1 MPRAAPWSTHRRSE
15 SGSSL
20 IEVIAALLIMSIV
33 GMGIWNSVAA
43 GLRIS
48 GRIGDSVRAGTVL
61 LSLDDRLRELASR
74 VRIPFWSKD
83 YLVESSADEMRVA
96 WLDGDPA
103 KSIIMKRDGDALVI
117 DDGTAPRR
125 YKGMASIAFSAA
137 SSDQGGVYGITV
149 TVEGP
154 GFTRREITAAFGSM
168 PIGAAAASAS
178 GAGASGGTSGASGP
192 TDSGAPPPDQIP
204 PPDAVP
210 QDQYQ
215 PPPDTGAY
223 TPAYIGAPPDM
234 FAPGYGVDPTT
245 TTDGTVQ

>member
-1 MPRAAPWSTHRRSE
+1 MRRAAPWSTRRRSE

-48 GRIGDSVRAGTVL
+48 GRIGDSVRAGSML
-61 LSLDDRLRELASR
+61 LSLDDRVRELASR

-103 KSIIMKRDGDALVI
+103 KSVVMKRSGDTLVI
-117 DDGTAPRR
+117 DDGTEPRR
-125 YKGMASIAFSAA
+125 FKGISSMSFSAA
-137 SSDQGGVYGITV
+137 STGQGGVYGITI
-149 TVEGP
+149 TVEGS

-168 PIGAAAASAS
+168 PIGSASAS
-178 GAGASGGTSGASGP
+178 SSAVATGAASGGTSGL
-192 TDSGAPPPDQIP
+192 TDTGAPPPDQVP

-210 QDQYQ
+210 PDQQQ

-223 TPAYIGAPPDM
+223 PPPYIGAPTDM
-234 FAPGYGVDPTT
+234 FAPGYGVDPNAP
-245 TTDGTVQ
+245 TDGTVQ